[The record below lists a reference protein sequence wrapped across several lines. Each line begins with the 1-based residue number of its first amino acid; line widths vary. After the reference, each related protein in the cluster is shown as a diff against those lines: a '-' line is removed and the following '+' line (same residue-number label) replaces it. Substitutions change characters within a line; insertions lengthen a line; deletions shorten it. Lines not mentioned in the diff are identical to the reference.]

1 MDSAAISVA
10 TTAAAEAFD
19 VFDNI
24 GIAPTTAVAGGG
36 CSGLKK
42 AAAAVVFETAAEM
55 TVEEE
60 LVLMLFS
67 RNFLELL
74 LVVDFVLFGHCFRG
88 RLIKVLTSW
97 PVSGSNFRRFLA
109 PLRRP
114 RLLFLRLPTA
124 AAVATTPPSP
134 SKKNR

>member
-10 TTAAAEAFD
+10 TAAAAAEAFD

-42 AAAAVVFETAAEM
+42 AAVVFETAVEM

-60 LVLMLFS
+60 LILILFS

-74 LVVDFVLFGHCFRG
+74 LVVVFVLFGHCFRG

-97 PVSGSNFRRFLA
+97 PVSGSNLSRFLA
-109 PLRRP
+109 PFRRP
-114 RLLFLRLPTA
+114 RFDFLLSEPTSGKSRI
-124 AAVATTPPSP
+124 VV
-134 SKKNR
+134 K